1 MNGDYERID
10 QHLDDALAEDAK
22 EYDVVNT
29 LWKNGLLTDAEMF
42 EEVRGKRV
50 SPHPQHRQFLTPSPT
65 PLTSIS
71 DLLLSWSRGEWLI
84 IDSHS
89 YHPDFYINWR
99 LRKLVGAVMRG
110 KVYRA
115 MGEDGEVYRVEG
127 WESEHKEGG
136 L

>member
-10 QHLDDALAEDAK
+10 QHLDDALAESA
-22 EYDVVNT
+22 
-29 LWKNGLLTDAEMF
+29 TDYCLSA
-42 EEVRGKRV
+42 RA
-50 SPHPQHRQFLTPSPT
+50 HRDRALAHHHFLSPSPS

-99 LRKLVGAVMRG
+99 LRKLVGAVMSG
-110 KVYRA
+110 KVFRA
-115 MGEDGEVYRVEG
+115 LGPDGEVYRVEG
-127 WESEHKEGG
+127 WETEGKEEG

>member
-1 MNGDYERID
+1 MESDMNPNID
-10 QHLDDALAEDAK
+10 DGSWSRHVDSQGTVH
-22 EYDVVNT
+22 
-29 LWKNGLLTDAEMF
+29 
-42 EEVRGKRV
+42 VRSTVDRHVLKL
-50 SPHPQHRQFLTPSPT
+50 FPSST

-99 LRKLVGAVMRG
+99 LRKLVGAVMSG

-115 MGEDGEVYRVEG
+115 IGPDGEVYRVEG
-127 WESEHKEGG
+127 WETGNKEQEGV
-136 L
+136 